1 MRVAFFDPV
10 SGLSAEMVLGALID
24 VGVPLES
31 LRAELY
37 KLPLAGFSFDLAK
50 ALRQGVTGTYLEV
63 STGPGSLNGAAQ
75 LTGRLGR
82 HNLAPPPN
90 TSVDVAAMLRM
101 ILGSSLPAPVQQA
114 SVKVLRKLAETETEL
129 AALHRQNGHNG
140 QNGHA
145 NAVWSVETLVQVV
158 GTMSALNMLG
168 VNRVDCA
175 AFGVG
180 CDYDSLPPR
189 DRLGIALLRR
199 TLRACDENKIDKGYV
214 TLTGAAIMVS
224 IVTTFG
230 RIPTMRIDGV
240 GYGATSTAEP
250 GRSGLIRVLVGD
262 TTARPTDESQT
273 TIPLV
278 LTPTNGHPATPPADT
293 LAASSHQQSGR
304 HRLLKRDT

>member
-10 SGLSAEMVLGALID
+10 SGLSAEMILGALID

-37 KLPLAGFSFDLAK
+37 KLPLSGYSFDLAK
-50 ALRQGVTGTYLEV
+50 ALRQGVTGTYLQV
-63 STGPGSLNGAAQ
+63 GTGPASLDGAAQ
-75 LTGRLGR
+75 LPGRLGR
-82 HNLAPPPN
+82 HTLAAPPDS
-90 TSVDVAAMLRM
+90 SVDVAAMLRM

-114 SVKVLRKLAETETEL
+114 SVKVLRNLAETESEL
-129 AALHRQNGHNG
+129 AAAHRQNGHA
-140 QNGHA
+140 HA
-145 NAVWSVETLVQVV
+145 IWCVETLVQVV

-168 VNRVDCA
+168 INRVDCA

-180 CDYDSLPPR
+180 CDYDSLPSR
-189 DRLGIALLRR
+189 ERLGIALLRR
-199 TLRACDENKIDKGYV
+199 TPRACDENKIDRGYV

-230 RIPTMRIDGV
+230 RVPTMRIDGV

-262 TTARPTDESQT
+262 TTARPTDDSQT
-273 TIPLV
+273 TIPLM
-278 LTPTNGHPATPPADT
+278 LTPTNGHYPTMPTDTPVAG
-293 LAASSHQQSGR
+293 SHQQSGR
-304 HRLLKRDT
+304 HRILKRET

>member
-10 SGLSAEMVLGALID
+10 SGLSAEMILGALID

-37 KLPLAGFSFDLAK
+37 KLPLPGYSFDLAK

-63 STGPGSLNGAAQ
+63 GTGTASLDGAAQ
-75 LTGRLGR
+75 LAGRLGR
-82 HNLAPPPN
+82 HNLAPPPD
-90 TSVDVAAMLRM
+90 TSLDVAAMLRM

-114 SVKVLRKLAETETEL
+114 SVKVLRKLAETESAL
-129 AALHRQNGHNG
+129 AAPHRQNG
-140 QNGHA
+140 QNGHHSA
-145 NAVWSVETLVQVV
+145 IWSVETLVQVV

-180 CDYDSLPPR
+180 CDYDSLPSH

-199 TLRACDENKIDKGYV
+199 TPRACDENKIDRGYV

-230 RIPTMRIDGV
+230 RIPTMRIDSV
-240 GYGATSTAEP
+240 GYGATNTAEP
-250 GRSGLIRVLVGD
+250 GRSGLIRVLIGD

-273 TIPLV
+273 TIPLM
-278 LTPTNGHPATPPADT
+278 LTATNGHYSPAPADT
-293 LAASSHQQSGR
+293 LAAGSHQQSGR
-304 HRLLKRDT
+304 HRLLKRDE

>member
-10 SGLSAEMVLGALID
+10 SGLSAEMILGALVD
-24 VGVPLES
+24 VGVPLEA

-37 KLPLAGFSFDLAK
+37 KLPLASYSFDLVK

-63 STGPGSLNGAAQ
+63 GTGLGSLNGVAQ

-82 HNLAPPPN
+82 YSVATQPD
-90 TSVDVAAMLRM
+90 TSLEVAAMLRM
-101 ILGSSLPAPVQQA
+101 ILGSSLPTAVQQGA
-114 SVKVLRKLAETETEL
+114 VKVLRKLAETECEFASL
-129 AALHRQNGHNG
+129 PQHNHNG
-140 QNGHA
+140 KPAGLWN
-145 NAVWSVETLVQVV
+145 VETLVQVV

-180 CDYDSLPPR
+180 CDYDSLPSH

-199 TLRACDENKIDKGYV
+199 TPRACDENKIDRGYV

-230 RIPTMRIDGV
+230 TIPTMRIDGV
-240 GYGATSTAEP
+240 GYGATGTTEA
-250 GRSGLIRVLVGD
+250 GRAGLIRVLVGE

-273 TIPLV
+273 TIPLM
-278 LTPTNGHPATPPADT
+278 LTPTNGHHAATNGDT
-293 LAASSHQQSGR
+293 PIVGSHQQSGR
-304 HRLLKRDT
+304 HRLLKRET

>member
-10 SGLSAEMVLGALID
+10 SGLSAEMILGALID

-37 KLPLAGFSFDLAK
+37 KLPLASYSFDMVK

-63 STGPGSLNGAAQ
+63 GTGPGSLNGVAQ

-82 HNLAPPPN
+82 YSVATQPD
-90 TSVDVAAMLRM
+90 TSLEVAAMLRM
-101 ILGSSLPAPVQQA
+101 ILGSSLPTAVQQGA
-114 SVKVLRKLAETETEL
+114 VKVLRKLAETECEFASL
-129 AALHRQNGHNG
+129 PQRDGKPADLWN
-140 QNGHA
+140 
-145 NAVWSVETLVQVV
+145 VETLVQVV

-180 CDYDSLPPR
+180 CDYDNLPSHE
-189 DRLGIALLRR
+189 RLGIALLRR
-199 TLRACDENKIDKGYV
+199 TPRACDENKLDKGYV

-230 RIPTMRIDGV
+230 TIPTMRIDGV
-240 GYGATSTAEP
+240 GYGATSTPET
-250 GRSGLIRVLVGD
+250 GRSGLIRVLVGE

-273 TIPLV
+273 TIPLR
-278 LTPTNGHPATPPADT
+278 LTPTNGHHAAPNGDTPIVG
-293 LAASSHQQSGR
+293 SHQQSGR
-304 HRLLKRDT
+304 HRMLKRET

>member
-10 SGLSAEMVLGALID
+10 SGLSAEMILGALVD
-24 VGVPLES
+24 VGVPVES

-37 KLPLAGFSFDLAK
+37 KLPLASYSFDMVK

-63 STGPGSLNGAAQ
+63 GTGPGSLNGVAQ

-82 HNLAPPPN
+82 YTVATQPD
-90 TSVDVAAMLRM
+90 TSLEVAAMLRM
-101 ILGSSLPAPVQQA
+101 ILGSSLPAAVQQGA
-114 SVKVLRKLAETETEL
+114 VKVLRKLAEIECEFASL
-129 AALHRQNGHNG
+129 PQHNG
-140 QNGHA
+140 KSA
-145 NAVWSVETLVQVV
+145 NLWNVETLVQVV

-180 CDYDSLPPR
+180 CDYDSLPSHE
-189 DRLGIALLRR
+189 RLGIALLRR
-199 TLRACDENKIDKGYV
+199 TPRACDENKLDRGYV

-230 RIPTMRIDGV
+230 TIPTMRIDGV
-240 GYGATSTAEP
+240 GYGATSTSEP
-250 GRSGLIRVLVGD
+250 GRAGLIRVLVGE

-273 TIPLV
+273 TLPLR
-278 LTPTNGHPATPPADT
+278 LTPTNGHDPASPADT
-293 LAASSHQQSGR
+293 LIVGSHQQSGR
-304 HRLLKRDT
+304 HRLLKRET

>member
-10 SGLSAEMVLGALID
+10 SGLSAEMILGALID

-37 KLPLAGFSFDLAK
+37 KLPLSGYSFDLAK
-50 ALRQGVTGTYLEV
+50 ALRQGVTGTYLQV
-63 STGPGSLNGAAQ
+63 GTGPASHNGAGQ
-75 LTGRLGR
+75 LAGRLGR
-82 HNLAPPPN
+82 HTLATPPD
-90 TSVDVAAMLRM
+90 SSLDVAAMLRM

-114 SVKVLRKLAETETEL
+114 SVKVLRNLAETESEL
-129 AALHRQNGHNG
+129 AALHSQNGHVSAIWN
-140 QNGHA
+140 
-145 NAVWSVETLVQVV
+145 VETLAQVV

-180 CDYDSLPPR
+180 CDYDSLPAH

-199 TLRACDENKIDKGYV
+199 TPRACDENKIDRGYV

-224 IVTTFG
+224 IVTSFG
-230 RIPTMRIDGV
+230 RVPTMRIDGV

-250 GRSGLIRVLVGD
+250 GRSGLLRVLIGD
-262 TTARPTDESQT
+262 TTARPTDDSQT
-273 TIPLV
+273 TIPLM
-278 LTPTNGHPATPPADT
+278 LTPTNGHHSTAPTDT
-293 LAASSHQQSGR
+293 LIVGSHQQSGR
-304 HRLLKRDT
+304 HRLLKRET